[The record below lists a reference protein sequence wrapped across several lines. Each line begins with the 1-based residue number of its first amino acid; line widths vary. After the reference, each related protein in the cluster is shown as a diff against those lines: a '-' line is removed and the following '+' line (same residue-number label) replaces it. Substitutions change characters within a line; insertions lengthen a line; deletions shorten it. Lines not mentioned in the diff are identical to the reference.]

1 MITMLR
7 APWTTSETRTVDNN
21 TAPVITC
28 DQASGTDLGTK
39 SSGFSVSY
47 SVDDEDGDAVTVTES
62 MDGTTKRTFEA
73 TLEAANQFQVTGT
86 YFQQLLNGQH
96 TMKMKAQDTGV
107 KSSEYTLLFTEIGHG
122 LFHHAG
128 DAHGG

>member
-1 MITMLR
+1 M
-7 APWTTSETRTVDNN
+7 
-21 TAPVITC
+21 
-28 DQASGTDLGTK
+28 
-39 SSGFSVSY
+39 
-47 SVDDEDGDAVTVTES
+47 TES

-73 TLEAANQFQVTGT
+73 TLEATNQFQVTGT

-96 TMKMKAQDTGV
+96 TMKMKAQDTGGEELGV
-107 KSSEYTLLFTEIGHG
+107 HLALHEVGHG